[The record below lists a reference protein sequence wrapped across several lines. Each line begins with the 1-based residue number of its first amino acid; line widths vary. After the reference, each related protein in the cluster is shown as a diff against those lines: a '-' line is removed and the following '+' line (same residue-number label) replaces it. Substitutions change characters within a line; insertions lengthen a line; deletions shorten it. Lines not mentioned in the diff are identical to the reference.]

1 MCSVYTRNA
10 TSCVGALILLSISA
24 LNPNAVF
31 ADESANGIE
40 TSARIIGGR
49 DATANSWPSLV
60 VLARSGTFSLKD
72 RFFCGATVVAD
83 RWAMTAAH
91 CVYDAFGRVLEPSS
105 LRVVAGVRNLE
116 TDVPDEETIV
126 SNIIVHP
133 DYDNTSSLP
142 PNDIA
147 LLELATAIDAPVV
160 SLFPGETESYNN
172 TDSYIAGWGAT
183 RYVNANDATYPS
195 QLQEATVPL
204 VPLARCNSIVS
215 YQGLVTERQVCA
227 GFIEGGT
234 DSCAGDS
241 GGPLFIIE
249 NGQIIQM
256 GITSFGNDCA
266 LPNFYGIY
274 TSVSH
279 FLPWMSNYI
288 DVPFQDPD
296 LIARRQGG
304 GGASGDS
311 DNGSS
316 GLFGALHPSAV
327 LILLLSVLIR
337 RRGSVC
343 SISRKIKDRSN

>member
-1 MCSVYTRNA
+1 MSQGKRHVSACLLLA
-10 TSCVGALILLSISA
+10 ALASA
-24 LNPNAVF
+24 PQMSAV
-31 ADESANGIE
+31 ADDTNGID
-40 TSARIIGGR
+40 TIARIIGGR
-49 DATANSWPSLV
+49 DADANSWPSLV
-60 VLARSGTFSLKD
+60 ALVRSGTFTLKD
-72 RFFCGATVVAD
+72 RFFCGATVVAE

-91 CVYDAFGRVLEPSS
+91 CVYDAFGRVVQPSS

-116 TDVPDEETIV
+116 SDVPNEETIV

-133 DYDNTSSLP
+133 DYDNTNNLP

-160 SLFPGETESYNN
+160 NLFPGETENYNN
-172 TDSYIAGWGAT
+172 MDSYIAGWGAT
-183 RYVNANDATYPS
+183 RFANVNDADYPD
-195 QLQEATVPL
+195 QLQEAVVPL

-249 NGQIIQM
+249 NGEIIQM

-279 FLPWMSNYI
+279 FLPWLSNYI

-296 LIARRQGG
+296 LIARRQSG
-304 GGASGDS
+304 GGAGDGG
-311 DNGSS
+311 GSS
-316 GLFGALHPSAV
+316 SSSSGGLFGAVHPISV
-327 LILLLSVLIR
+327 LILLAYILNR
-337 RRGSVC
+337 RRGWVC
-343 SISRKIKDRSN
+343 IISRKIKGRSN